1 MVIKLKQRTEEFFV
15 VKNSEGK
22 YYGTFIAEYESP
34 ASPGG
39 EYPYMCN
46 DPVRSCGYDGATETR
61 YYSLEDAKAACRKT
75 GDTVELVKISE
86 SMTVESVDGII
97 DGKTESKTS
106 GYSCGRYHEGD

>member
-1 MVIKLKQRTEEFFV
+1 MGIKLKQRTEEFFV

-22 YYGTFIAEYESP
+22 YYGTFMAEYDGP

-46 DPVRSCGYDGATETR
+46 DPVKPCGYDGATATR
-61 YYSLEDAKAACRKT
+61 HSSFEKAKAACRKP
-75 GDTVELVKISE
+75 GDTVELVKVSE

-97 DGKTESKTS
+97 ERKTASKTS
-106 GYSCGRYHEGD
+106 GYSCGHYHEGD